1 MDNPQPYFLVFA
13 DTRIGGRLRN
23 TLGVA
28 VVGGPDLPGF
38 RARRSLIRPT
48 T

>member
-13 DTRIGGRLRN
+13 GAVGGLRN
-23 TLGVA
+23 TLDVA

-38 RARRSLIRPT
+38 RARRSLVRPT

>member
-13 DTRIGGRLRN
+13 GAVDRLRN
-23 TLGVA
+23 TLDVA
-28 VVGGPDLPGF
+28 VVGGQVLPGF
-38 RARRSLIRPT
+38 RARRSRVGPT